1 MIRPE
6 HILLAF
12 VVDLAV
18 GDPRWIPHPVV
29 LIGNLVN
36 KLEEALRRKGDS
48 TRVEYIKGGILVLI
62 TLSVTLVSVFLFLW
76 AVNLFGRK
84 SVIIS
89 GALLVYLVSTTIA
102 TRGLMTSARSVVRAL
117 EGENIKLARGDL
129 AMIVGRDTGQLDRK
143 DILKATIETLSENL
157 SDGVIAPLFYLA
169 AGGIPLGMLYKAVNT
184 MDSIVGY
191 RNERYR
197 YFGTIAARLDDI
209 ANFIPARLTGLLIA
223 ISVFIFVSMRNM
235 REAARVSVRSIRT
248 MFSDGRRHS
257 SPNSGVPEAA
267 MAGALGVRLGGPS
280 RYSGVIVE
288 KPYLGVETG
297 RSYMQACHDAL
308 KVVFVASSLG
318 VILSASVLYV
328 R

>member
-12 VVDLAV
+12 VVDLTI

-36 KLEEALRRKGDS
+36 RLEKALRRKGDS
-48 TRVEYIKGGILVLI
+48 TGVEYIKGGLLVLI
-62 TLSVTLVSVFLFLW
+62 TLSVTLFSVFLFLW
-76 AVNLFGRK
+76 AVSLLGRS

-102 TRGLMTSARSVVRAL
+102 TRGLITSARSVVRAL
-117 EGENIKLARGDL
+117 EGEDIKRARGDL
-129 AMIVGRDTGQLDRK
+129 AMIVGRDTGRLDRK
-143 DILKATIETLSENL
+143 GILKATIETLSENL
-157 SDGVIAPLFYLA
+157 SDGVIAPLFYLT
-169 AGGIPLGMLYKAVNT
+169 AGGIPLAMLYKAVNT

-197 YFGTIAARLDDI
+197 YFGMIAARLDDV

-223 ISVFIFVSMRNM
+223 ISVFLFVSMRNI
-235 REAARVSVRSIRT
+235 REAARLSVRSIRT
-248 MFSDGRRHS
+248 MFRDGRRHS

-267 MAGALGVRLGGPS
+267 MAGALGVRLGGPL

-297 RSYMQACHDAL
+297 RSYMQACYDAL

-328 R
+328 M